1 MGVNVEVEPFI
12 NVRGHAA
19 ALGCPPPGELALL
32 PGNFETA
39 GSRADLVHDASALTI
54 RAAWS
59 SEGVDESRLEPSGE
73 RWPAAQE
80 DAAEWIGPTI
90 FVAASIFSG
99 NPGVV
104 DVALGVVS
112 NYLTDFFRGTP
123 HDQRQARLSI
133 VVESDSG
140 ETQRLK

>member
-19 ALGCPPPGELALL
+19 ALGCPPPGGLALL

-59 SEGVDESRLEPSGE
+59 SEGSKLRREAVARPHT
-73 RWPAAQE
+73 R
-80 DAAEWIGPTI
+80 
-90 FVAASIFSG
+90 AASESPLQTGMVCDQGRRSRPRRKSVERFDEAHAYEGASAI
-99 NPGVV
+99 
-104 DVALGVVS
+104 ALATRPAKLVQ
-112 NYLTDFFRGTP
+112 LR
-123 HDQRQARLSI
+123 DQASYFGR
-133 VVESDSG
+133 
-140 ETQRLK
+140 